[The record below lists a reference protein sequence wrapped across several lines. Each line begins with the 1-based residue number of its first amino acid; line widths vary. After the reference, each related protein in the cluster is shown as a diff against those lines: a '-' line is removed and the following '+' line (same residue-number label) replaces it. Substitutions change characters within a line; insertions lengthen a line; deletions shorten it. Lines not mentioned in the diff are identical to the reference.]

1 MSLLNILLYVVSG
14 LIGLALLLM
23 LTSGIRSLMF
33 GKIKTISLAFMAVPP
48 VLFLILGL
56 ALPTWTDAGIMT
68 IIISLAL
75 TLTAL
80 LVSGIKNL
88 VS

>member
-1 MSLLNILLYVVSG
+1 
-14 LIGLALLLM
+14 
-23 LTSGIRSLMF
+23 MF

>member
-1 MSLLNILLYVVSG
+1 MLLNIFLYIVIS
-14 LIGLALLLM
+14 LIGLALLVM
-23 LTSGIRSLMF
+23 VASGVRSLLF
-33 GKIKTISLAFMAVPP
+33 GKIKTISIAFMAVPP

-68 IIISLAL
+68 IVISLVL
-75 TLTAL
+75 TLLAL

>member
-1 MSLLNILLYVVSG
+1 MLNVALYIVFA
-14 LIGLALLLM
+14 LIGLGLLVM
-23 LTSGIRSLMF
+23 LASGIRSLMF
-33 GKIKTISLAFMAVPP
+33 GKVKMLSVAFVAVPP

-75 TLTAL
+75 TLLAL
-80 LVSGIKNL
+80 LVSGVKNL

>member
-1 MSLLNILLYVVSG
+1 MVLNTALYLVLG
-14 LIGLALLLM
+14 LIGIALLVM
-23 LTSGIRSLMF
+23 LASGIRSLMF
-33 GKIKTISLAFMAVPP
+33 GKVKMISLAFMAVPP
-48 VLFLILGL
+48 ILFLILGL
-56 ALPTWTDAGIMT
+56 AMPTWSDAGIMT
-68 IIISLAL
+68 IVISLVL